1 MNTKIEIAQFL
12 GTLGWKYTGHESAPA
27 IRPDTASVCNEN
39 KTVPELRVD
48 RAQRGDAATRLDVF
62 VLSASDRY
70 QRRVKRTLVYANL
83 PRWQRK
89 VHAWFQAATLAI
101 ADAKREE
108 DEENARVRC
117 EERTIDDLVRAC
129 TGDDVDPAEVRRLV
143 GVTFHRDEAG
153 TLSVHGVSRRYYVP
167 DMFVFDHALTDAERL
182 AKLGRL
188 VRFLRSENMLPSQY
202 RDGTRKTD

>member
-62 VLSASDRY
+62 VLDVANRY
-70 QRRVKRTLVYANL
+70 EKRVKRTLVRADR

-108 DEENARVRC
+108 DEENARIRRA
-117 EERTIDDLVRAC
+117 ERTIDDLVRAC
-129 TGDDVDPAEVRRLV
+129 TGDDVEPAEVRRLV
-143 GVTFHRDEAG
+143 GVTVEQDAAG
-153 TLSVHGVSRRYYVP
+153 TLAVSDVSRRYYVN
-167 DMFVFDHALTDAERL
+167 DLFVFRRDLPPGERL

-188 VRFLRSENMLPSQY
+188 VRFLRSEDMLPSQY
-202 RDGTRKTD
+202 RDGLRASD

>member
-1 MNTKIEIAQFL
+1 MNTNLHIAQFL
-12 GTLGWKYTGHESAPA
+12 ETLGWKYTGHESAPA
-27 IRPDTASVCNEN
+27 IRPDIASVCNEN

-48 RAQRGDAATRLDVF
+48 RAQRGDAATSLDVF
-62 VLSASDRY
+62 VLSASGRY
-70 QRRVKRTLVYANL
+70 EKRVKRTLVHANR

-108 DEENARVRC
+108 DEQNARDRRD
-117 EERTIDDLVRAC
+117 ERTIDDLVRAC
-129 TGDDVDPAEVRRLV
+129 AGDDVDPAEVRRLV
-143 GVTFHRDEAG
+143 GVTFQRDEAG
-153 TLSVHGVSRRYYVP
+153 NLSVHGVSRKYYVP
-167 DMFVFDHALTDAERL
+167 DMFVFDHALTDAEKL

-202 RDGTRKTD
+202 RDGMRKMD